1 MVLFWLSA
9 DIGVKA
15 STSFQVAGRE
25 MLKYEIPAEFA
36 GIHRYLTNADQT
48 DEFSQTCPDPGEIV
62 WTYGGRKPRPK
73 K

>member
-1 MVLFWLSA
+1 
-9 DIGVKA
+9 
-15 STSFQVAGRE
+15 